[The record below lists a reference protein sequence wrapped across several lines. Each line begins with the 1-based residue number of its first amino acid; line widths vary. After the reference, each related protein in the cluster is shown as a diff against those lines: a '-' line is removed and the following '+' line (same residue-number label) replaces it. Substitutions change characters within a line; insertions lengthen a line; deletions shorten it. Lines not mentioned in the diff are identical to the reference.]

1 MKIQLIANKK
11 STQITFFF
19 LTAWTILVFGN
30 LNSTLFGQSPPK
42 PLPEGGQEAPV
53 FEQPPEENQ
62 QLPVSEEGLTE
73 NGEAVQADESTSSDG
88 ESVWTFITKGGPTMI
103 ALAIISTIIIA
114 FSLERF
120 FFFRR
125 QKVTTKGYHD
135 RVIRALEDGGVE
147 ALNNEIKHDDL
158 LLSRILRAGLFYRQE
173 GSERVEKAIETEA
186 SVEIGR
192 LEKGLNLLNNLGNL
206 APLVG
211 FFGTVTGMRNSFLQF
226 VEKAAPTA
234 RDLAGGVEEALIT
247 TITGLLIAIPAYFVY
262 NLFIYYIDSLSIEL
276 EKNAA
281 TILSKMK

>member
-1 MKIQLIANKK
+1 MFQKTIQRKSLIIAI
-11 STQITFFF
+11 SLTLVSIIPGTLSFHSGLLAQEPGPSVEDQI
-19 LTAWTILVFGN
+19 
-30 LNSTLFGQSPPK
+30 
-42 PLPEGGQEAPV
+42 
-53 FEQPPEENQ
+53 PPESEMQNEDGSPDTSSLETQQEN
-62 QLPVSEEGLTE
+62 SESEK
-73 NGEAVQADESTSSDG
+73 NSDG
-88 ESVWTFITKGGPTMI
+88 ESIWTFIKKGGPTMI

-114 FSLERF
+114 FSLERY

-125 QKVTTKGYHD
+125 QNIQTKGYFD
-135 RVIRALEDGGVE
+135 RIASTLEDGGVE
-147 ALNNEIKHDDL
+147 KLAKELKDDNL
-158 LLSRILRAGLFYRQE
+158 LLSRILNAGLFYREE
-173 GSERVEKAIETEA
+173 GRDRVEKAIETEA

-262 NLFIYYIDSLSIEL
+262 NMFIYNIDSVTIEL

-281 TILSKMK
+281 AILSRMKK